1 MHKTTALRWG
11 ATLAL
16 FAATAFA
23 ADKVTSVSVHFEKGT
38 SSASMKGS
46 FAGYDSVEYSLG
58 AKAGQTLTVRIAG
71 NSNANFNIFAPGDK
85 PGAATAIGS
94 GSVGADWSGPLPK
107 SGNYTIQVFQMR
119 ASARRAEAVP
129 YTISFAIR

>member
-1 MHKTTALRWG
+1 MLKTAAFRWG
-11 ATLAL
+11 AALAL
-16 FAATAFA
+16 FAATAYA
-23 ADKVTSVSVHFEKGT
+23 SDKVTSVPVHFAKGT

-46 FAGYDSVEYSLG
+46 FSGYDSVEYALG
-58 AKAGQTLTVRIAG
+58 AKSGQTLTVKIAG
-71 NSNANFNIFAPGDK
+71 NSNANFNVFAPGDK

-107 SGNYTIQVFQMR
+107 SGDYTIQVFQMR

-129 YTISFAIR
+129 YTISFEVR